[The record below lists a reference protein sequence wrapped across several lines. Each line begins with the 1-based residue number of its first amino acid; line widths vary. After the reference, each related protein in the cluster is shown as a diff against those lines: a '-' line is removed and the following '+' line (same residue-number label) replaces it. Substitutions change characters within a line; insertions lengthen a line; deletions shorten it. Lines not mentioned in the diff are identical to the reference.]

1 MSFLRL
7 SVIMLLCSLYLPG
20 CLPAGHPVQPI
31 TLYTLQYSSPA
42 PKGAPVDGVVQVDR
56 FSAVRSYDGNAM
68 IFRPDP
74 YRVVAYNYHKWRT
87 TPGDMVSEHL
97 LQDFQNC
104 GLFRAVFSWRQPEG
118 ARFVVEGMIEE
129 FAETKEH
136 APWEADL
143 DVRVTLLDR
152 GEHGNAGEVVFQ
164 KRYRVVKTVTDGS
177 PEAFAAGMSAAM
189 AQASEEI
196 IIDVSGAIRGGAGPE
211 ESR

>member
-1 MSFLRL
+1 MSFPRVLA
-7 SVIMLLCSLYLPG
+7 ITLLCSLYLPG
-20 CLPAGHPVQPI
+20 CLPAGHPVRPI
-31 TLYTLQYSSPA
+31 TFYTLQYSSPA
-42 PKGAPVDGVVQVDR
+42 PNGTPVDGVVKIDR
-56 FSAVRSYDGNAM
+56 FSAVRSYDGSAM

-104 GLFRAVFSWRQPEG
+104 GLFRTVFSWRQPET

-129 FAETKEH
+129 FAEAKEH
-136 APWEADL
+136 AQWEADL

-152 GEHGNAGEVVFQ
+152 GEHGNTEEVVFQ
-164 KRYRVVKTVTDGS
+164 NRYRVVKSVTDGS

-196 IIDVSGAIRGGAGPE
+196 IIDVSGAIRGAGPE